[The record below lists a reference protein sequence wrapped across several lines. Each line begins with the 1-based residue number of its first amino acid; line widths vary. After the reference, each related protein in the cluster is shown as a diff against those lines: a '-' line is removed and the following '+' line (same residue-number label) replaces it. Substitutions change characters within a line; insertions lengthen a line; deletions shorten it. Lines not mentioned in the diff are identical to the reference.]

1 MVLVDIFFTFN
12 KTKIL
17 FLMGM
22 IKEFKEFAV
31 RGNLVDT
38 AVAFVMGASFG
49 KIVSSFVD
57 GMVMPMVG
65 MLTGGVDFN
74 DKKLILKEATPEV
87 KDAAGKVV
95 EKAIAEV
102 SVKYG
107 TFLTNLIDFI
117 IVAFAVF
124 LVIKAINK
132 LKKKEEEA
140 PAAPP
145 APSSTDQLLIEIR
158 DALKK

>member
-1 MVLVDIFFTFN
+1 MAF
-12 KTKIL
+12 
-17 FLMGM
+17 
-22 IKEFKEFAV
+22 IKEFKEFAI

-49 KIVSSFVD
+49 KIVTAFVD
-57 GMVMPMVG
+57 GIVMPLVG

-74 DKKLILKEATPEV
+74 DKKLILKDAVAEV
-87 KDAAGKVV
+87 KEAGKVV
-95 EKAIAEV
+95 VKAVPEV

-107 TFLTNLIDFI
+107 TFITNLIDFI

-132 LKKKEEEA
+132 MKKKQEEA
-140 PAAPP
+140 PAAAPE
-145 APSSTDQLLIEIR
+145 PSSTDKLLMEIR
-158 DALKK
+158 DSLKH

>member
-1 MVLVDIFFTFN
+1 MSF
-12 KTKIL
+12 
-17 FLMGM
+17 
-22 IKEFKEFAV
+22 IKEFKEFAI

-57 GMVMPMVG
+57 GMVMPMIG

-74 DKKLILKEATPEV
+74 DKKWVLKDAIPEV

-95 EKAIAEV
+95 KKAILEV

-107 TFLTNLIDFI
+107 SFLTNLIDFI

-132 LKKKEEEA
+132 IKKKEEAAPA
-140 PAAPP
+140 PAA
-145 APSSTDQLLIEIR
+145 ASSTDQLLMEIR
-158 DALKK
+158 DSLKK

>member
-1 MVLVDIFFTFN
+1 
-12 KTKIL
+12 
-17 FLMGM
+17 MGF
-22 IKEFKEFAV
+22 IKEFKEFAI

-57 GMVMPMVG
+57 GIIMPMVG

-74 DKKLILKEATPEV
+74 DKKLILQEAIPEV
-87 KDAAGKVV
+87 KDAGGKVV
-95 EKAIAEV
+95 EKAILEV
-102 SVKYG
+102 SIKYG
-107 TFLTNLIDFI
+107 SFITNLIDFI

-124 LVIKAINK
+124 MVIKAINK

-140 PAAPP
+140 PAAPAEP
-145 APSSTDQLLIEIR
+145 TSTDKLLMEIR
-158 DALKK
+158 DSLKK

>member
-1 MVLVDIFFTFN
+1 MSIV
-12 KTKIL
+12 
-17 FLMGM
+17 
-22 IKEFKEFAV
+22 KEFKEFAI

-57 GMVMPMVG
+57 GIVMPLVG
-65 MLTGGVDFN
+65 MLTGGIDFN
-74 DKKLILKEATPEV
+74 DKKWVLKEAVPEV
-87 KDAAGKVV
+87 KDAAGKVAA
-95 EKAIAEV
+95 KAIAEV

-107 TFLTNLIDFI
+107 TFITNLIDFI

-124 LVIKAINK
+124 MVIKAINRM
-132 LKKKEEEA
+132 KKKQEA
-140 PAAPP
+140 APPPPP
-145 APSSTDQLLIEIR
+145 APSSTDQLLMEIR

>member
-1 MVLVDIFFTFN
+1 
-12 KTKIL
+12 
-17 FLMGM
+17 
-22 IKEFKEFAV
+22 
-31 RGNLVDT
+31 
-38 AVAFVMGASFG
+38 
-49 KIVSSFVD
+49 
-57 GMVMPMVG
+57 
-65 MLTGGVDFN
+65 
-74 DKKLILKEATPEV
+74 
-87 KDAAGKVV
+87 VV

-107 TFLTNLIDFI
+107 SFLTNLIDFI